1 MVYIVRMK
9 ITDNGSECAHA
20 YNSLEEAQ
28 RAVRKIK
35 EGIRGSEINVRWS
48 NNYIITVNNVEICTI
63 DILSRDKKDVEFHL
77 IKYVDNEWQETR
89 RFSSRENAVNF
100 VHRVLDINDCQADP
114 GEDENGIWA
123 FQYRSGT
130 KVKYGVFLAIYKNT
144 KKTVKANEYSE
155 ILGVNPGASDEEI
168 KRVYRQKSKIHHP
181 DMGGNM
187 HDFLRIQEAYE
198 NLINGLGEANKETL
212 HRELSDFYKC
222 VDFEQGMNY
231 IHSHNTDKDSNYNP
245 GSDFLKGFIMFAV
258 GGGLSLATYSAAHSR
273 GGGTY
278 TVYTGLIFYGLFKIL
293 RSIFW
298 GVLGDKKAKI
308 KSFIHNLIIYGG
320 ITTIILLIIIGF
332 FAIIFSISK

>member
-1 MVYIVRMK
+1 M
-9 ITDNGSECAHA
+9 
-20 YNSLEEAQ
+20 
-28 RAVRKIK
+28 
-35 EGIRGSEINVRWS
+35 
-48 NNYIITVNNVEICTI
+48 
-63 DILSRDKKDVEFHL
+63 
-77 IKYVDNEWQETR
+77 
-89 RFSSRENAVNF
+89 
-100 VHRVLDINDCQADP
+100 
-114 GEDENGIWA
+114 
-123 FQYRSGT
+123 
-130 KVKYGVFLAIYKNT
+130 AIYKNT

-168 KRVYRQKSKIHHP
+168 KKAYRQKSKIHHP

-222 VDFEQGMNY
+222 VDFEKGMNY